1 MSDEELR
8 YQPEQDDGQSDDQDL
23 YEHYRIIADKGQ
35 SLLRIDKFLM
45 TRVEGATRNR
55 IQQAARAGNI
65 LVNGGEVKPSYR
77 VRPGDVIT
85 IVLPTPPREV
95 EIIPQEI
102 PLDIVYEDKY
112 LIVVNKP
119 AGLVVHPG
127 FGNYQGT
134 LLNALTWHIMNS
146 TGLPASESVPW
157 LVHRIDKN
165 TSGLLLIS
173 RDEHTQSLLAR
184 QFADHSV
191 GRLYHALV
199 WGEPEPAEGT
209 VTGHIGRGRR
219 DRKVMDV
226 YPDGS
231 EGKHA
236 VTHYRVIERFGY
248 VSLVECRLE
257 TGRTHQIRAHLR
269 HTGHPLFNDI
279 TYGGDRILKGTTHPR
294 YRIFVREC
302 FNLIPEQALHAA
314 TLSFVHP
321 ATSEK
326 LSFEAPLPEGFQ
338 EIVNRWRE
346 YTAGNSK

>member
-1 MSDEELR
+1 MAEEYLRNQTESDA
-8 YQPEQDDGQSDDQDL
+8 DQSEDQDL

-35 SLLRIDKFLM
+35 SPLRIDKFLM
-45 TRVEGATRNR
+45 TRIEGATRTR
-55 IQQAARAGNI
+55 LQQAARAGNI

-102 PLDIVYEDKY
+102 PLDIIYEDQY
-112 LIVVNKP
+112 LLVINKP

-127 FGNYQGT
+127 YGNYQGT
-134 LLNALTWHIMNS
+134 LLNGVTYYIMEQ
-146 TGLPASESVPW
+146 TGMPASESVPW

-165 TSGLLLIS
+165 TSGLMLIA
-173 RDEHTQSLLAR
+173 RDELTQSLLAR
-184 QFADHSV
+184 QFADHTI

-199 WGEPEPAEGT
+199 WGTPDPETAT
-209 VTGHIGRGRR
+209 ITGNIGRGRH
-219 DRKVMDV
+219 DRKIMEV

-231 EGKHA
+231 AGKHA
-236 VTHYRVIERFGY
+236 VTHYRIIERYGY

-269 HTGHPLFNDI
+269 HVGHPLFNDE
-279 TYGGDRILKGTTHPR
+279 TYGGKRILKGTTYPR
-294 YRIFVREC
+294 YRQFVQGC
-302 FNLIPEQALHAA
+302 FDLIPEQALHAM

-321 ATSEK
+321 VTADK
-326 LSFEAPLPEGFQ
+326 LSFEAPLPAGFQ
-338 EIVNRWRE
+338 EILRRWRE
-346 YTAGNSK
+346 LVVDSR